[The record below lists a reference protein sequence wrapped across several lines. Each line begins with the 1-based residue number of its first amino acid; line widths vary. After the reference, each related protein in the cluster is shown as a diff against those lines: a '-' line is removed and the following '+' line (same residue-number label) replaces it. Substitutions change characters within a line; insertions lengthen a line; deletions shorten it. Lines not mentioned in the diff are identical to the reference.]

1 MPPCHIHPPKQLMH
15 KDVCWNEKL
24 SSMPCVDV
32 EDSLGKKSVLVDL
45 QFEKHRKQIQVYME
59 QTFIVYFDLLLK
71 DLN

>member
-1 MPPCHIHPPKQLMH
+1 MSPCHIHPPEQLLH

-24 SSMPCVDV
+24 SSMPCEDV
-32 EDSLGKKSVLVDL
+32 EDSLEKSTLAGL
-45 QFEKHRKQIQVYME
+45 PFEKHRKQIQVYME